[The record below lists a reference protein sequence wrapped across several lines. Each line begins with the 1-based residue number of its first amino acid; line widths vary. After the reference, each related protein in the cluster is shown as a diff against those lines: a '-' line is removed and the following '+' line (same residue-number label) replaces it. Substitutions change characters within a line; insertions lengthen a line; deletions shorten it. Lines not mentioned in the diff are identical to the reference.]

1 MFSRILTFRG
11 QTRTFVV
18 DALAANGWEV
28 RVEQDR
34 TVIRRVHYSD
44 WHRVERAVD
53 AIERETRELQSLGWR
68 VTAATD
74 ASGRGHSMNR

>member
-1 MFSRILTFRG
+1 MFSRILTFQG

-34 TVIRRVHYSD
+34 AVIRRVHYSD

-53 AIERETRELQSLGWR
+53 AIERETRELQAQGWR
-68 VTAATD
+68 VTAAKD
-74 ASGRGHSMNR
+74 APGAAHSMNR